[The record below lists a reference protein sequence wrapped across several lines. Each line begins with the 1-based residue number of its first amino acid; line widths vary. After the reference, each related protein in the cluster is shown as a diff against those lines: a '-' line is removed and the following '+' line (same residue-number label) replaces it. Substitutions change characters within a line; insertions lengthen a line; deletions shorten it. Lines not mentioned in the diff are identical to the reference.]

1 MAPNKKYLSLEEAAI
16 QLRIKTEELI
26 RLREKG
32 EIRGFADRGTWKF
45 KADDIAEFRRRS
57 QPDSDPDLPMI
68 DDADENDEI
77 GNQPTVVR
85 RALGIDSDSDVRLVS
100 AEDPSKKRLS
110 GSSADIASIDL
121 QKSDSDIRLVEPARA
136 PKKGSDSDVTIVKPK
151 PLGKADSDSDV
162 RMIDAGLPDSD
173 SDVKLVDSGVS
184 LVDSDSDVRL
194 ARSDS
199 DVRMAQSDSDVR
211 LAPLME
217 SDSDVKLI
225 GGKSLESDSD
235 SDVMLLP
242 RSSRGGK
249 SSGRKPLDSDSGK
262 IDFDLG
268 DTDNSASVLSDA
280 NDSAVTLSGDSG
292 IRLAGDSGVA
302 LAGDSGIRLS
312 EDSGVQLMQ
321 PADSGISLEG
331 LDSGIRFADSGVK
344 FGDDSGIK
352 LASASSGSNLG
363 KKPKKSGSSKNLK
376 GKARDDIEA
385 TSPLLFSEG
394 DEDDLDSTAP
404 LLSPIDSGEVSA
416 SDLSEF
422 DASDTSEMQMLGDSG
437 QSVVIFEDDEEDA
450 PPVGRKKNKKTVE
463 DSIFEVDDADEEPLE
478 ELEVSDEDLSGN
490 DFDDLAFDDGD
501 DAGDESFSEGSSQFE
516 ITSLRKAPVKQEVEW
531 STGFC
536 GLLFA
541 SLCVL
546 IVGSLVSAD
555 LLRVVWAQT
564 ESSEIDPGISWL
576 LAGFWG

>member
-1 MAPNKKYLSLEEAAI
+1 MAPNKKYLSLEEAAV
-16 QLRIKTEELI
+16 QLRIKTEELV

-45 KADDIAEFRRRS
+45 KADDVAEFRRRS

-68 DDADENDEI
+68 DDFDEDDEI

-121 QKSDSDIRLVEPARA
+121 QKSDSDIRLVEPAQA

-151 PLGKADSDSDV
+151 PLGKTDSDSDV
-162 RMIDAGLPDSD
+162 RMISAALPDSD
-173 SDVKLVDSGVS
+173 SDVKLVDSHVS

-194 ARSDS
+194 AGSDS

-249 SSGRKPLDSDSGK
+249 QSSGHRPLDSDSGK
-262 IDFDLG
+262 IDFDLSE
-268 DTDNSASVLSDA
+268 TDNNASVLSDA
-280 NDSAVTLSGDSG
+280 SDSAVTLAGDSG
-292 IRLAGDSGVA
+292 IA

-331 LDSGIRFADSGVK
+331 LDSGIRFADSGIQ
-344 FGDDSGIK
+344 FGDDSEIK

-363 KKPKKSGSSKNLK
+363 KKPTKGGSSKNLK
-376 GKARDDIEA
+376 GKAREDIEA
-385 TSPLLFSEG
+385 TSPLLFAEG

-404 LLSPIDSGEVSA
+404 LLSPMDSGEVSA

-437 QSVVIFEDDEEDA
+437 QSVVIFEDDEDDA
-450 PPVGRKKNKKTVE
+450 PPVGRAKKNKTVE
-463 DSIFEVDDADEEPLE
+463 ESIFEMDDADEEPLE

-501 DAGDESFSEGSSQFE
+501 EAGDESFSEGSSQFE
-516 ITSLRKAPVKQEVEW
+516 ITSMRKAPVKQEVEW

-541 SLCVL
+541 SMCVL
-546 IVGSLVSAD
+546 LVGSLISAD
-555 LLRVVWAQT
+555 LLRVVWAQS
-564 ESSEIDPGISWL
+564 ESSEIDPGIAWL